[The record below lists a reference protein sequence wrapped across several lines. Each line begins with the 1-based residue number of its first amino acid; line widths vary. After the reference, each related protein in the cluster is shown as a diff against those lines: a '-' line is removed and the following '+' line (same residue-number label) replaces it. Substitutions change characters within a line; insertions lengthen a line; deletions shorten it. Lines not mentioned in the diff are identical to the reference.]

1 MQLKPLHVSLA
12 IAATWFLLTDFRNP
26 TNPPIGRTGAPSETT
41 CAASGCHS
49 GGNFTGTVSIAGIP
63 DTVTANQTYTV
74 TLTNAG
80 NATRAGFQLTCLDGA
95 NAKCGTLTAGSGNNV
110 ASNSGNGR
118 QYVRQSAPKTL
129 AAGSTSWSFTW
140 KAPAT
145 ASGNLCQF
153 YFVSLC
159 ADGNGQRTNDNVLAA
174 TKALVLKAVS
184 PAEEAPEAAKTWLDF
199 QANTTLNLL
208 NINLLQAHE
217 GRLEIFDMQ
226 GKKVFAA
233 ALAANNQVGIGELP
247 SGLFVAQITAGGKAA
262 AVRLAKP

>member
-1 MQLKPLHVSLA
+1 MQLKPLHVSAA
-12 IAATWFLLTDFRNP
+12 IVATWFLLTDFRNP
-26 TNPPIGRTGAPSETT
+26 TNPPIGRTGAPGETT

-63 DTVTANQTYTV
+63 DTVAPNQSYTV

-80 NATRAGFQLTCLDGA
+80 NATRAGFQLTCLDNA

-110 ASNSGNGR
+110 ASNSANGR

-129 AAGSTSWSFTW
+129 TGGNTSWSFTW

-145 ASGNLCQF
+145 ASGDLCKF

-159 ADGNGQRTNDNVLAA
+159 ADGNGQRTNDNPVVA
-174 TKALVLKAVS
+174 TKNAVLKAVS
-184 PAEEAPEAAKTWLDF
+184 PAEEAPEAAKSWLDF
-199 QANTTLNLL
+199 QANTSTNLL
-208 NINLLQAHE
+208 TVNLLRDHK

-226 GKKVFAA
+226 GKMVLAA
-233 ALAANNQVGIGELP
+233 TLSANNQVDIGELP
-247 SGLFVAQITAGGKAA
+247 SGLFVAHVAA
-262 AVRLAKP
+262 AGKVAAMRLAKP